1 MPYTEYPISNK
12 LPKDDDNA
20 LIISPKKQL
29 SEKTHFHLVD
39 SVLNTPDFTTIKT
52 GAGMSINQSA
62 SNLNI
67 VGGTTI
73 NSETIIRSTYTVNN
87 HFSLKVRTFL
97 SQRIINTQFF
107 VELVDVIGDAL
118 TTTINSATSITVT
131 IPSNTFTSKNIGQS
145 MYIGNYT
152 GTGTFVPQ
160 RGTIASV
167 SGDNVTFTV
176 ASMAVGTGTC
186 SLFGW
191 NTYRVLYDGT
201 TATNTKFDAF
211 AYGWGSGDT
220 TLTISTTAN
229 PGHMINLTSTDH
241 MATISDSLVASSAT
255 YSYTTRGSRNISI
268 PDSDVELY
276 IQFRVVN
283 GTTAP
288 ASSTTYSVSTIICEN
303 STPMPVDIQGIQH
316 KGNQE
321 SLPVRTDATSTLNS
335 VTTVST
341 VTAVTSITNPV
352 LSPIPALVADVASAA
367 LTTTTTTGTITPTN
381 GRSYHVNIPVT
392 AVTGT
397 TPTLDVVIQESDDT
411 ATNWFDVYHFPR
423 ISATGIYRSPKLPY
437 SGNRIRYVQTVG
449 GTTPSFTRAIN
460 RLQSTDD
467 VLPYRQSFI
476 RTFTIDILNART
488 TSLFCAGCKNAQL
501 IVNIGA
507 STAESTLT
515 LEGSD
520 DNTTWYPLSTTLTPI
535 ANSTVQISVTNIAPT
550 FISARVS
557 TAGTSTTFGY
567 IILKGY

>member
-20 LIISPKKQL
+20 AIVSPKKQL

-73 NSETIIRSTYTVNN
+73 NSETIIRSTYTINN
-87 HFSLKVRTFL
+87 SFSLKVRTFL
-97 SQRIINTQFF
+97 SQRIANTQFF
-107 VELVDVIGDAL
+107 VELVDVIGDGFI
-118 TTTINSATSITVT
+118 TTINSATSITVT
-131 IPSNTFTSKNIGQS
+131 IPANTLFTSKNIGQS

-176 ASMAVGTGTC
+176 ASMVVGTGTC

-191 NTYRVLYDGT
+191 NTYRVLYEGT
-201 TATNTKFDAF
+201 TVTNTKFDTF

-220 TLTISTTAN
+220 TLTINTTVN
-229 PGHMINLTSTDH
+229 PGHVINLTSTDH

-288 ASSTTYSVSTIICEN
+288 ASSTTYSVSTVITEN

-335 VTTVST
+335 VTTVNT
-341 VTAVTSITNPV
+341 ITNPV

-367 LTTTTTTGTITPTN
+367 LTTTTTTGTITPAN
-381 GRSYHVNIPVT
+381 GRSYQVNIPVT

-397 TPTLDVVIQESDDT
+397 TPTLDVVIQESDNT

-476 RTFTIDILNART
+476 RTFTIDTLNTRT

-507 STAESTLT
+507 FTTPPVLT

-520 DNTTWYPLSTTLTPI
+520 DDATWYPLSTTTLTPV
-535 ANSTVQISVTNIAPT
+535 ANSTIQISVTNIAPT

-557 TAGTSTTFGY
+557 TAGTGTTFGY